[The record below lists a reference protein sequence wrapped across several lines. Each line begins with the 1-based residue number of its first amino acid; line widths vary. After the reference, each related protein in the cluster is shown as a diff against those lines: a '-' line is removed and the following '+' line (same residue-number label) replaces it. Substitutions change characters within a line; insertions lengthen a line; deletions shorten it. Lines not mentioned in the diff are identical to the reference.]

1 MSVHKE
7 NIKVKRNDKRLL
19 WRIHHWA
26 GLYAGIL
33 IGVLSLT
40 GALAV
45 FIPEIDALILKHRY
59 HANSSPSTVVYPQ
72 IGNSIDSLRRWF
84 PTYTS
89 LSVRLPQQVS
99 DIAEVDLIV
108 VPDGGKLQRYDFFV
122 DAGADRIIGQ
132 RNHQNSLANYL
143 RQIHVRLYEGNWG
156 RQLVG
161 FGGVALIVLAVTGLM
176 IYGNFMKRQSWPD
189 VRKKVGM
196 RILMADWHKLLGIS
210 ALAFNLVI
218 AVTGAWLGL
227 QPWLMRA
234 FDIKTPNAY
243 KATVIMEPEVD
254 KALQVDWG
262 EVFATVEKEFP
273 ELKPSDIALSGNGSA
288 TISVRGNIA
297 GLVYERNINTLVL
310 SKTGYIPQFKYD
322 VRQQPFSHKL
332 YFVQEALHF
341 GDFGGLLLKIIYA
354 ILGLVSGFLSVSGFV
369 IYLYR
374 QKKKRAEIN
383 AMKLTF
389 IYSMASILFLVMIA
403 LISIYIGY
411 SQAATVAAFL
421 INGIII
427 GLPVYALVRYAMGRI
442 RNRSIQTA

>member
-1 MSVHKE
+1 MPKHKE
-7 NIKVKRNDKRLL
+7 KLKRNDKKLL
-19 WRIHHWA
+19 WRIHHWS

-59 HANSSPSTVVYPQ
+59 HATSSAPSTRYPQ
-72 IGNSIDSLRRWF
+72 IGNSIDSLMSLF
-84 PTYTS
+84 PAYAS
-89 LSVRLPQQVS
+89 MAVHLPQQP
-99 DIAEVDLIV
+99 DAIAEVDLIV
-108 VPDGGKLQRYDFFV
+108 RLEDGEVHRYDFFI
-122 DAGADRIIGQ
+122 DAGTDRIIGE

-143 RQIHVRLYEGNWG
+143 RQVHVRLYEGNWG

-161 FGGVALIVLAVTGLM
+161 IGGVALVVLAVTGLM
-176 IYGNFMKRQSWPD
+176 IYGNFMKRQAWPD
-189 VRKKVGM
+189 VRKKVGL
-196 RILMADWHKLLGIS
+196 RIVMADWHKLLGIS

-234 FDIKTPNAY
+234 FDMKTPNAY
-243 KATVIMEPEVD
+243 TAPVIMEPEAD
-254 KALQVDWG
+254 KATQVDWN
-262 EVFATVEKEFP
+262 EVFGTIEKEFP
-273 ELKPSDIALSGNGSA
+273 ELKPSDIVSSSNGSA

-310 SKTGYIPQFKYD
+310 SKTRYTPQFKYD

-354 ILGLVSGFLSVSGFV
+354 ILGLVSGFLSISGFV
-369 IYLYR
+369 VYLYR
-374 QKKKRAEIN
+374 QKKKQAEVN
-383 AMKLTF
+383 PMKLTF
-389 IYSMASILFLVMIA
+389 IYSMVSVLFLVVIA
-403 LISIYIGY
+403 LISLFIGY
-411 SQAATVAAFL
+411 SHAATLAAVV
-421 INGIII
+421 INTILI
-427 GLPVYALVRYAMGRI
+427 GLPVYALVRYITGRI
-442 RNRSIQTA
+442 RKRSIQPA